1 MKCPQNGVCF
11 RERRILRSPGSDRV
25 NVVFVLRSKLMK
37 RVRSQLRSMH
47 EQYGPD
53 FSFNITKCIL
63 DVTGSEQAIHAVR
76 TKMRSMIGACTFLPA
91 PLWAELL
98 RTRRE
103 GTTGEDRVTIAQSTF
118 LPAPL
123 WAELLR
129 TRREG
134 TTGEDRVTIAHIQ
147 SVTGCH
153 LHVERERQEVRVTGS
168 DGCLFHSFQLL
179 EELASECVTVDCGF
193 VKVSEVMLEALAVQ
207 CDVTFR
213 LQSGKVAIFGLR
225 DSVREAFHE
234 VRKAEYEVCDI
245 APVSSSGEMWIP
257 AFTRRNESD
266 VNPACCE
273 EAHDNQDSGKTRVTE
288 EATGSSSHSQHL
300 QVGACRKVS
309 RSTSSKNEAASI
321 APLVW

>member
-76 TKMRSMIGACTFLPA
+76 TKMRSMIGAC
-91 PLWAELL
+91 
-98 RTRRE
+98 
-103 GTTGEDRVTIAQSTF
+103 TF

-321 APLVW
+321 APLVWNYTTLSVGTLAFARLFI